1 MKKCTIT
8 LITTLL
14 LALLCG
20 CGQQSTPGT
29 VSENSSGFVAAL
41 PGNYDSADTAIVISK
56 NTEESTI
63 TFQNLVLGRRYT
75 LHYDGATEF
84 YDKYGLAVSLEQIS
98 RGQLV
103 DVTFM
108 KGRKRLNSM
117 ALNAGAFQLE
127 NLSNLEISGNKVML
141 QGEEYRFD
149 DNLAFISD
157 TAISDLMEIST
168 VARVSLVGQDH
179 TIYSLIVEQGHG
191 YLRLENESFF
201 VGGWVELSQSMIYP
215 IEEDM
220 LLTVPVGTYQVTVSG
235 KGCTGSEQITI
246 NQGEETTL
254 DVSQWQGEEMYGTI
268 VFTVSPDTAIIYIDG
283 EKIDLSKPQELSYGI
298 HQMIVIADGYET
310 ISRDLR
316 VTSDY
321 SNMDI
326 TMEEKTPEDAVSENS
341 ASENSVS
348 DNTVSANNISEN
360 GTTTA
365 SAQPSGLLPIVSSA
379 PSSAA
384 TPSSSVSPGASASP
398 SPSAPSTATS
408 ATPSP
413 SASTVPST
421 APSSA
426 ATPTPGTNP
435 ITTGGEHR
443 VHIEAPESVEVYVN
457 GSYIGLAP
465 VSFTKTEGTYEITL
479 RKSGYQTRSYTIT
492 IDATQ
497 TDISYSFSELL
508 PMS

>member
-1 MKKCTIT
+1 MKKWTIT
-8 LITTLL
+8 LIITLL
-14 LALLCG
+14 LALLYG
-20 CGQQSTPGT
+20 CGQQSTANT
-29 VSENSSGFVAAL
+29 ASENASGFIAAL

-56 NTEESTI
+56 NTQESTI

-75 LHYDGATEF
+75 LYYDGATEF

-117 ALNAGAFQLE
+117 ALNAGAFQFE

-149 DNLAFISD
+149 DNLAFISE
-157 TAISDLMEIST
+157 TAISELMEISAVDKVT
-168 VARVSLVGQDH
+168 LVGQDH

-235 KGCTGSEQITI
+235 KGCTGSEQVTI
-246 NQGEETTL
+246 NRGEETTL

-268 VFTVSPDTAIIYIDG
+268 VFTVSPDNATIYIDG
-283 EKIDLSKPQELSYGI
+283 EKIDLSNPQELSYGI

-310 ISRDLR
+310 ISRYLR

-326 TMEEKTPEDAVSENS
+326 TMEAKTSEDSVSDNS
-341 ASENSVS
+341 VSENSVS
-348 DNTVSANNISEN
+348 DNTASGNSISEN
-360 GTTTA
+360 GTTAA

-379 PSSAA
+379 PSAA
-384 TPSSSVSPGASASP
+384 ASASP
-398 SPSAPSTATS
+398 SGQSSPMPSA
-408 ATPSP
+408 SP
-413 SASTVPST
+413 SAGQGERENGTTDNSTPSQT
-421 APSSA
+421 
-426 ATPTPGTNP
+426 
-435 ITTGGEHR
+435 ITTSNEHR

-508 PMS
+508 PMN